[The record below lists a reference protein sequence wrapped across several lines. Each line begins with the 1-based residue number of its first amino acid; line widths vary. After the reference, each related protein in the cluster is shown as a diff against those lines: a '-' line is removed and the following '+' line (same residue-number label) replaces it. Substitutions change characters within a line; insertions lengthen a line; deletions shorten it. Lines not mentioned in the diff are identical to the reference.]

1 MARRDRQLTFR
12 FLQRIRSRERR
23 FRAAIASL
31 TLLAIL
37 AILVIVPSGR
47 EFAVRAAT
55 GSRRAWRSLVGS
67 TPDRAEIEA
76 EAMRKRLRD
85 VAGTR
90 GVFRDIYAET
100 RPAMRRL
107 LEYSGLSPDVAV
119 IRWGNFDKVLLLP
132 GTVFEDDDSGR
143 SYRMRPDTRSVWLR
157 NVALPR
163 DLAGFFLVPDKPELR
178 DLVVGTGAAIVAG
191 SEQATN
197 SWGCRGPEP
206 DLSAPVRGIVLGDST
221 MQGLFVADTQ
231 TPPARLAIELEKSLG
246 QRVSILNTGHL
257 GYSPEQY
264 ARTLDE
270 YGDRFKPS
278 FVVLTLCV
286 NDFGDVGDAVRGVG
300 DWDETRYWIDHIR
313 QWCRTRDVLLV
324 LSPVPYDHQV
334 TASRLAGGYPGKP
347 ADLIG
352 SSSLHYVFPIEDLV
366 DEFLRARSE
375 ARRSGRPSP
384 SNPLYNTHIDDHHF
398 SPLGCEVWG
407 KALARRL
414 ALLLEWRQGE
424 KANVKVK

>member
-1 MARRDRQLTFR
+1 MGQRDRQLTFR
-12 FLQRIRSRERR
+12 FLRRIRSRERR
-23 FRAAIASL
+23 FRAAIAGL
-31 TLLAIL
+31 TLLVIL
-37 AILVIVPSGR
+37 AILTLMPSGR
-47 EFAVRAAT
+47 EFVLRVAT
-55 GSRRAWRSLVGS
+55 GSRRAIRGLVGI
-67 TPDRAEIEA
+67 TPGRPEVEA
-76 EAMRKRLRD
+76 ATMRKRARD

-90 GVFRDIYAET
+90 GVFRGIYAET
-100 RPAMRRL
+100 PPPMRRL
-107 LEYSGLSPDVAV
+107 LEYSGLSPDSAV
-119 IRWGNFDKVLLLP
+119 VRWGNFDKVLLLP

-143 SYRMRPDTRSVWLR
+143 SYRMRPNTRSVWLR

-163 DLAGFFLVPDKPELR
+163 DLAGFFLVPNRPELR
-178 DLVVGTGAAIVAG
+178 DLVIGTGAAIVAG
-191 SEQATN
+191 SEQTTN

-206 DLSAPVRGIVLGDST
+206 DPSAPVRGIVLGDSN
-221 MQGLFVADTQ
+221 MQGLFVADDQ
-231 TPPARLAIELEKSLG
+231 TPPARLAFELAKALG

-286 NDFGDVGDAVRGVG
+286 NDFGDVGDAMGGVG
-300 DWDETRYWIDHIR
+300 DWDETRHWIDHVR
-313 QWCRTRDVLLV
+313 QWCRTRDVLLLV
-324 LSPVPYDHQV
+324 SPVPYDHQI
-334 TASRLAGGYPGKP
+334 TASRRAGGYPGKP

-352 SSSLHYVFPIEDLV
+352 SSSLQYVFPIEDLV

-398 SPLGCEVWG
+398 SPRGCEVWG
-407 KALARRL
+407 RALARRL
-414 ALLLEWRQGE
+414 ALLLEWRRGQE
-424 KANVKVK
+424 ASRR